1 VKSYLRGGRGPDLE
15 ENGGRSMAGGGGEG
29 GGSGDY
35 SRERERELR
44 EKRERAEI
52 ERDEEEE
59 EACTGSSSHQLC
71 QPVWRD

>member
-1 VKSYLRGGRGPDLE
+1 MVVGAWLAV
-15 ENGGRSMAGGGGEG
+15 AGKEVAAVITQ
-29 GGSGDY
+29 
-35 SRERERELR
+35 ERERELR

-52 ERDEEEE
+52 EGDEEGE

>member
-1 VKSYLRGGRGPDLE
+1 VVGAWLAV
-15 ENGGRSMAGGGGEG
+15 AGKEVAAVITQE
-29 GGSGDY
+29 
-35 SRERERELR
+35 RERERELR

-71 QPVWRD
+71 QSVWRD